1 MAETPPSPTP
11 TGRPVQVEDYF
22 ALLEQAES
30 LSGPARVTVLEQ
42 AVRTADEL
50 GYEDLGG
57 QSRLRLVE
65 AYERASSGPRIF
77 TPFTW
82 LLQRYEQRRSWF
94 DEEQRFQFLWQLKWM
109 TGNLFSYPE
118 IPLARIEENLA
129 TMYRIYSEAGEGLGP
144 VHGSAFQ
151 LARHVRGVWGAQREF
166 EDWVAS
172 DRTHLSDCAVC
183 EPSTRARYRVQQ
195 GRWQEALDVAL
206 PALASGRTCSEE
218 PSTLYATV
226 VEPLLMT
233 GRADDALVAH
243 RRGWRLAA
251 DDDTQVEQAVLHI
264 LTLARAGAVDR
275 GVEALAR
282 RIHLLDGSIT
292 PYERMTFAAAATR
305 LLDAASTLYGMGS
318 RTLAHQ
324 HRDVTFDGL
333 RQRLRAEALT
343 LAQRFDA
350 RNGTP
355 EVGRMVWEQYVN
367 APTLPPLPLPP
378 PVSAP
383 PPVTPQE
390 RHPLAPDLTD
400 LSGVTVER
408 LADLVELALRYS
420 PLDDVRV
427 LAREWQ
433 RRRHDLASLVAGA
446 SRERLEA
453 VASLEY
459 LLVWSDQDVT
469 PENAETCVESAAALY
484 REAGQDAEALVVE
497 QWLMARAERWDDAL
511 AMVPAIDAVG
521 SDAQRGRARVR
532 VLHGVPEERRY
543 ELLAEVRALPCAVDS
558 DHQLRRIW
566 ASAHGAGTDSPE
578 ELYTWTGQ
586 GLAMLLPGEYADSAA
601 GLHVQRAFACR
612 LLERSEEATAELEQA
627 LRLARASGD
636 VTQAAVLLAQARLA
650 LGDDDLETA
659 EALLRRAAALSDRG
673 RATDTLADA
682 KGILA
687 ETYRHQGRLLEA
699 AEEAEIGLAAVELA
713 RASGVHLDSGMTL
726 KQARLTALSAEISSD
741 LEETGRATSLFERA
755 ADLYER
761 CGEHSPA
768 SAAWGSYAR
777 LVQGSDSVAAVRGYR
792 RAIRLAEEGGD
803 QRALMVIRR
812 QLPMAVQEADG
823 LDAALRELDIAWRLT
838 DDNEARFLTDTE
850 FRERLGSW
858 DFDFERL
865 DLRDTRARMY
875 GSAERYEEALAILGD
890 VPERMAECGAETQ
903 SLNSRLLRAR
913 LLFAA
918 TRLDEGIAQL
928 EHIIDVLR
936 TWDDGRSTITD
947 MAGIG
952 ARALM
957 AAGREAEADAFWEKH
972 AH

>member
-1 MAETPPSPTP
+1 MAEVPSP
-11 TGRPVQVEDYF
+11 RAEVDDYF
-22 ALLEQAES
+22 ALLAQAES
-30 LSGPARVTVLEQ
+30 LPAGARVPVLEE
-42 AVRTADEL
+42 AVRTADAL

-57 QSRLRLVE
+57 QSRLRLVQ
-65 AYERASSGPRIF
+65 AYEWSNSGPKIF

-94 DEEQRFQFLWQLKWM
+94 DEELRFQFLWQLKWI
-109 TGNLFSYPE
+109 TGHLFSYPE
-118 IPLARIEENLA
+118 VPLARIEENLA

-144 VHGSAFQ
+144 VHGCAFQ
-151 LARHVRGVWGAQREF
+151 LARHVRGIWGAQREF
-166 EDWVAS
+166 EDWLAS
-172 DRTHLSDCAVC
+172 DRTHLSDCAAC

-195 GRWQEALDVAL
+195 GRWQDALDIAL
-206 PALASGRTCSEE
+206 PALASGTTCQEE

-233 GRADDALVAH
+233 GRGDDALVAH

-251 DDDTQVEQAVLHI
+251 DDDTQVDQAATHI

-282 RIHLLDGSIT
+282 RIDLLEAGIT
-292 PYERMTFAAAATR
+292 PYEQMTLAAAGTR
-305 LLDAASTLYGMGS
+305 LLDAASGLYGMGS
-318 RTLAHQ
+318 RTMSYQ
-324 HRDVTFDGL
+324 HRDVTFDEL
-333 RQRLRAEALT
+333 RHLLRGQALT

-355 EVGRMVWEQYVN
+355 EVGRLVWERYIN

-378 PVSAP
+378 PVVP
-383 PPVTPQE
+383 PPPAAAHE
-390 RHPLAPDLTD
+390 RHPLAPDLRE
-400 LSGVTVER
+400 LQGLTVER
-408 LADLVELALRYS
+408 LSDLVELALRYS
-420 PLDDVRV
+420 PLDDVRL

-433 RRRHDLASLVAGA
+433 RRRHDLPALVEAA
-446 SRERLEA
+446 PAERLEA
-453 VASLEY
+453 AASLEY
-459 LLVWSDQDVT
+459 LLVWSDPDIT
-469 PENAETCVESAAALY
+469 AEGAEPCVRSAATLY
-484 REAGQDAEALVVE
+484 REAGQEAEALVVE
-497 QWLMARAERWDDAL
+497 QWLMARSERWDEAL
-511 AMVPAIDAVG
+511 AMVPAIDATG
-521 SDAQRGRARVR
+521 SAAQRGRARVR

-566 ASAHGAGTDSPE
+566 ATAHGAGTDSPE

-612 LLERSEEATAELEQA
+612 FLDRADESEAELGQA
-627 LRLARASGD
+627 MRLARASGD
-636 VTQAAVLLAQARLA
+636 VTQAAVLLAQGRLA
-650 LGDDDLETA
+650 LGDEDTEGA
-659 EALLRRAAALSDRG
+659 EALLLQAAALSDRA

-682 KGILA
+682 KSLLA
-687 ETYRHQGRLLEA
+687 EMYRHKGRLLEA
-699 AEEAEIGLAAVELA
+699 AEVAESGLAAVELA
-713 RASGVHLDSGMTL
+713 RASGVFLDSSMTL
-726 KQARLTALSAEISSD
+726 KQARLSALSAEISAD

-755 ADLYER
+755 AELYEKG
-761 CGEHSPA
+761 GEESPA
-768 SAAWGSYAR
+768 SAAWGAYAR
-777 LVQGSDSVAAVRGYR
+777 LVQASDSVAAVRAYR
-792 RAIRLAEEGGD
+792 RAIRLAQAADD
-803 QRALMVIRR
+803 QRALMVTRR
-812 QLPMAVQEADG
+812 QLPMAVQDADG
-823 LDAALRELDIAWRLT
+823 LNAALRELDIAWTLT

-850 FRERLGSW
+850 FRERLGAW

-865 DLRDTRARMY
+865 DLRDTRARLY
-875 GSAERYEEALAILGD
+875 GSAERYDEALLILGD
-890 VPERMAECGAETQ
+890 VPERMAEQGAETQ

-918 TRLDEGIAQL
+918 TRVDDGIAQI
-928 EHIIDVLR
+928 EHIIGVVR
-936 TWDDGRSTITD
+936 TWDDGQSTVTD

-957 AAGREAEADAFWEKH
+957 AAGREADADAFWEKH